1 MHISDL
7 VKVRI
12 KLLLKEKNL
21 PMHRLSTYS
30 GIAPSTL
37 KNIIYSKCSSPGIDT
52 LYKICNGL
60 DMTLAEFFSSPIFN
74 DTFSQSDI
82 INKEL

>member
-7 VKVRI
+7 VRVHI

-37 KNIIYSKCSSPGIDT
+37 KNIIYSKSSSPGVET

-60 DMTLAEFFSSPIFN
+60 DMTLSEFFASPIFTN
-74 DTFSQSDI
+74 TFSQMDI
-82 INKEL
+82 ISKEL